1 MARSSADDME
11 LKRQCEAAIDGSGG
25 GKQKVVLCIRV
36 AKSRAVWGKPA
47 KLGRHMAKPR
57 VLAISTKSKGQKT
70 KAFLRVLKYSHG
82 GVLEPAK
89 IYKLKH
95 LSKVEVMQSD
105 ASGCTF
111 MLGFDNLRSQSVA
124 PPQWTMRN
132 KEDMNRVIYCIL
144 NLCKDVLGS
153 LPKVVGMD
161 IVEMALWAKEHTV
174 VKSKQEVTPDG
185 HGPVLLPDT
194 VTEIESEGT
203 IERDL
208 VFQAE
213 EEDMEALL
221 GTYLLGFGDAE
232 AFSER
237 IKREL
242 LALES
247 ANVHAILETESVVD
261 EVLRGLEVATICME
275 DMDEW
280 LAIFNVKLRHMRED
294 IESIEYR
301 NNKLE
306 FQSENNKALV
316 QELDNLLEHM
326 QIPTEHESALTVGSF
341 DEDNMSKNI
350 EACEWLTSAIRDLE
364 LPNLDPS
371 YAKMRAVREK
381 RAEFILLRCTFVRR
395 ASEFLTQYFPTL
407 IDNLINDQN
416 NFSQKG
422 QIKRPD
428 HSELRYKCRV
438 YARLLQHIKSL
449 DKNCMGPLRMSYCQS
464 LNQLLRKEVS
474 TFANELCGSI
484 KVTRNSGIPL
494 EGPLPIQMGS
504 YADSKAVSEA
514 YAKLINVFIPLLV
527 DESSFFSHLMC
538 FESSSSESSD
548 DAESTS
554 SGRTSSVSRTS
565 GTASNAIEMAMLND
579 CLNNM
584 LKGIQ
589 DDFFAIIDWA
599 ANTDVWCCI
608 TMYGI
613 TDRYLSG
620 QKAENAAFVHILLG
634 DLESRI
640 NSYFNVFVDD
650 ACFQVEKYEKT
661 ARTFGVL
668 AYIPRFSQL
677 AMRLEEYV
685 HGNSRDLIDLSYTKI
700 VSIMFVILEKI
711 AQVEPKYADI
721 MLLENYASFQNGL
734 YDLANSIPTLAKF
747 YHQASEAYEQACL
760 RHINMVIYIHYE
772 KLFQFARRTEELL
785 ISKMPPEEIPFQIG
799 MSKGELRKVLKST
812 ISNLDKTQ
820 SAMYK
825 KLQKNLT
832 VEELIPSLWDKCKK
846 EFLEKYASFVK
857 MVHRIYPS
865 ETVPSEIDMQK
876 ILASLEML

>member
-1 MARSSADDME
+1 MAKSSADDME
-11 LKRQCEAAIDGSGG
+11 LKRQCEAAIDASGG
-25 GKQKVVLCIRV
+25 GKQKVVLCIRTV
-36 AKSRAVWGKPA
+36 KSRAVWGKPT
-47 KLGRHMAKPR
+47 KLARHMAKPR
-57 VLAISTKSKGQKT
+57 VLAISTKSKGQRT

-105 ASGCTF
+105 PSGCTF
-111 MLGFDNLRSQSVA
+111 MLGFDNLRLQSVA

-132 KEDMNRVIYCIL
+132 KDDRNRIIMCVL
-144 NLCKDVLGS
+144 NLCKEVLGS
-153 LPKVVGMD
+153 IPKVVGMD
-161 IVEMALWAKEHTV
+161 IVEMALWAKENTV
-174 VKSKQEVTPDG
+174 VNKLNQEVTPDG
-185 HGPVLLPDT
+185 PVVLPST
-194 VTEIESEGT
+194 VTITESEGT
-203 IERDL
+203 VERDL
-208 VFQAE
+208 VSQAE
-213 EEDMEALL
+213 QEDMEALL
-221 GTYLLGFGDAE
+221 GTYLMGVGEAE

-237 IKREL
+237 MKREL

-261 EVLRGLEVATICME
+261 EVLRDLEAATICME

-306 FQSENNKALV
+306 FQSENNKALI
-316 QELDNLLEHM
+316 QELDKLLEHL
-326 QIPTEHESALTVGSF
+326 QIPQEYEEALTVGSF
-341 DEDNMSKNI
+341 DENNMSKNI

-371 YAKMRAVREK
+371 YAKLRAVREK

-407 IDNLINDQN
+407 IDYMINDQS

-422 QIKRPD
+422 QLKRPD

-438 YARLLQHIKSL
+438 YARLLQQIKSL

-464 LNQLLRKEVS
+464 LNQLLRKEANC
-474 TFANELCGSI
+474 FANELRATV
-484 KVTRNSGIPL
+484 KVARNNGVPL
-494 EGPLPIQMGS
+494 EGPFTGQTGS
-504 YADSKAVSEA
+504 YADSKPISEA
-514 YAKLINVFIPLLV
+514 YAKIINVFIPLLI

-538 FESSSSESSD
+538 FESSPESSSV
-548 DAESTS
+548 DAETTS
-554 SGRTSSVSRTS
+554 SGHTAAISSTT
-565 GTASNAIEMAMLND
+565 GNANNAIEMAMLND

-584 LKGIQ
+584 LKGVE

-599 ANTDVWCCI
+599 SNIDIWCCI

-613 TDRYLSG
+613 TDRYLAG
-620 QKAENAAFVHILLG
+620 HKVENAAFVHVLLG
-634 DLESRI
+634 ELESRI
-640 NSYFNVFVDD
+640 HSFFSVFVDD
-650 ACFQVEKYEKT
+650 SCFQVEKYDRN

-668 AYIPRFSQL
+668 VYIPRFAQL
-677 AMRLEEYV
+677 ATRLEEYV
-685 HGNSRDLIDLSYTKI
+685 HGGCRDLIDQAYTKI
-700 VSIMFVILEKI
+700 VSIMFVTLEKI

-721 MLLENYASFQNGL
+721 MLLENYAAFQNGL
-734 YDLANSIPTLAKF
+734 YDLANSIQTLAKF

-760 RHINMVIYIHYE
+760 RHINMVIYIHFE
-772 KLFQFARRTEELL
+772 KLFQFARKTEELL
-785 ISKMPPEEIPFQIG
+785 IGKMPPEEIPFQMG

-812 ISNLDKTQ
+812 ISGLDKTQ

-832 VEELIPSLWDKCKK
+832 VEELIPSLWEKCKK

-857 MVHRIYPS
+857 MVQKIYPT
-865 ETVPSEIDMQK
+865 ETVPSVVDMQK
-876 ILASLEML
+876 ILASLEM